1 MEQANEF
8 LPLCDL
14 ICSLSVLELLNKS
27 PHCRQVEGSSECHF
41 KWAFSL
47 LDTVNFFGH
56 RVQAK
61 GLSPVCNLRCSFKW
75 LPWKNDFSQ
84 KEQAKDL
91 SLSGLTCALK
101 YNQQLVTITVAM

>member
-1 MEQANEF
+1 MN
-8 LPLCDL
+8 
-14 ICSLSVLELLNKS
+14 
-27 PHCRQVEGSSECHF
+27 
-41 KWAFSL
+41 FS
-47 LDTVNFFGH
+47 GH

-75 LPWKNDFSQ
+75 LPWKNDFPQ

-101 YNQQLVTITVAM
+101 YTEVTISHLMFFLHNK